1 VKYDLPGEI
10 TVAAELATMQSDEHR
25 QRLLELLK

>member
-10 TVAAELATMQSDEHR
+10 TVAAELATMQSEDHR
-25 QRLLELLK
+25 RRLLELRK